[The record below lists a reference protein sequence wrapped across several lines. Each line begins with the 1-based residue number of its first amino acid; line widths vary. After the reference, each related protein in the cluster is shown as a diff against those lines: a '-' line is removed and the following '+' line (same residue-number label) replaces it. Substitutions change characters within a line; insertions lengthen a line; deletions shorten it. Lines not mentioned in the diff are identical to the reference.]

1 MKRLSALCALCAV
14 LALSSCTA
22 KSGGTVSADD
32 AIKGVSVI
40 GTIGMDGS
48 KPRTIAVEYDRALGG
63 AKLSL
68 DTFSVTDYGLTLSDD
83 ELNAGHDAGKPT
95 RIYLNDSPALSEKG
109 AKNGRFVII
118 ELNTDYSV
126 GRYARSHLA
135 TMAAGVTQT
144 RDISTKGGVITAG
157 THEIGNYYQYE
168 YIGIDPQTGG
178 ARESEYYNYAREG
191 TYTIGEIAGYE
202 LHMTARDREQHP
214 EAKAAFSA
222 THCFDE
228 ANGEYWDFELP
239 YALYVPADYDPSK
252 KYALVLHLHDAGSM
266 DSNPM
271 LTLCES
277 QGATT
282 TLPRSFR

>member
-1 MKRLSALCALCAV
+1 MPALEVFMKRLSALCALCAA
-14 LALSSCTA
+14 LALASCAT

-48 KPRTIAVEYDRALGG
+48 KP
-63 AKLSL
+63 
-68 DTFSVTDYGLTLSDD
+68 
-83 ELNAGHDAGKPT
+83 
-95 RIYLNDSPALSEKG
+95 
-109 AKNGRFVII
+109 
-118 ELNTDYSV
+118 
-126 GRYARSHLA
+126 
-135 TMAAGVTQT
+135 

-178 ARESEYYNYAREG
+178 TRESEYYNYAREG
-191 TYTIGEIAGYE
+191 TYTISEIAGYE
-202 LHMTARDREQHP
+202 LHMTERDREQHP
-214 EAKAAFSA
+214 EAKAAFRA

-277 QGATT
+277 QGAANYASPYFRELLRAQGLDGAIVVCPAISEDFYMDDAP
-282 TLPRSFR
+282 LPTEILSARPTACTSGRKSATALRYTFPRESAEAAPSATIPAAPSSAATKCFCRGDRA